1 MRAYLELVEC
11 SGEATC
17 SLAPGQRFALRPDR
31 DVVLGRAPDCD
42 IVMRSPGQGGRRN
55 CTIRARGSHHEL
67 AHLLHQ
73 QAIVV
78 GGQEIVRGSREL
90 QDGVEIVPGAG
101 LRLRYV
107 VDRGE
112 GGPDPSPDAGFD
124 TALAVAGPWIV
135 FDESADGW
143 RCVPV
148 DDPGAL
154 PRRLLGVTG
163 PDPLRRWRRALAAG
177 GGTTTVRSSWDD
189 GDRRLVEV
197 DDVAGATFFDLLER
211 SSDQRATLDGSF
223 VAALLR
229 PSWHTVLSSARVDV
243 FVRTRGWCVTFD
255 GDVVFDGFVQAAL
268 SGLPHFA
275 RSHAVGEELI
285 HVVLE
290 AIHGGAAVPDDILV
304 QRPPLAGSA
313 SPAPDVRPLT
323 VLQQVYRWIDTQPPV
338 SASSWRGL
346 LTGLFPARVERERA
360 LRERLALLDAA
371 TIARLPRR

>member
-11 SGEATC
+11 SGWATC
-17 SLAPGQRFALRPDR
+17 SLAPGQRFALRSDR

-67 AHLLHQ
+67 VHLLHQ

-78 GGQEIVRGSREL
+78 GGQEIIRGSLEL

-107 VDRGE
+107 VDRGA
-112 GGPDPSPDAGFD
+112 GDDPDAGFD
-124 TALAVAGPWIV
+124 TALAVAGPWVI

-148 DDPGAL
+148 DDPAAP

-163 PDPLRRWRRALAAG
+163 PDPLRRWRRALAAR
-177 GGTTTVRSSWDD
+177 GGTTTVRASWDD
-189 GDRRLVEV
+189 GDRRLVAV
-197 DDVAGATFFDLLER
+197 DDIAGATFFDLVER
-211 SSDQRATLDGSF
+211 SRQLGGTLDASF

-229 PSWHTVLSSARVDV
+229 PSWHTILSSTRVEV
-243 FVRTRGWCVTFD
+243 FVGLHGWSVTFD

-275 RSHAVGEELI
+275 RSVSVGQDMIQAVLDA
-285 HVVLE
+285 VR
-290 AIHGGAAVPDDILV
+290 GGAAVPDDMLV
-304 QRPPLAGSA
+304 QRAAHAGDAPSA
-313 SPAPDVRPLT
+313 PGTTAAT
-323 VLQQVYRWIDTQPPV
+323 VLQRVYRWIEAQPPV
-338 SASSWRGL
+338 SSSTWQGL
-346 LTGLFPARVERERA
+346 LSGLFPARVERERA
-360 LRERLALLDAA
+360 LRERLSLLDAA
-371 TIARLPRR
+371 TIARLPPR